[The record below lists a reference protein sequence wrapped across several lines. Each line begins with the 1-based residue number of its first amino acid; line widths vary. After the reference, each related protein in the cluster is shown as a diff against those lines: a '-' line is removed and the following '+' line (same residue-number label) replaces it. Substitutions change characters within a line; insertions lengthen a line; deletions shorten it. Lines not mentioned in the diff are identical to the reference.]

1 MTESQSTEAGKGRE
15 EDFRTAQEHE
25 DAALPDTGEWSMG
38 GEFGGP
44 DGEPVAASTTG
55 MRQTGERLQKFST
68 ASPEDWHTARR
79 EEIARRS
86 NEFYTRRASLAA
98 RQQKRN
104 RRITLFVCVTAA
116 LAALAMAAPIALQ
129 TYAPGYMEGLLDH
142 TAEPQQASL
151 AGSGSVYMTPP
162 PPPREPAT
170 PVQARTIAPQ
180 AVPPKKPSGETAATS
195 PAEATASLIEPTSE
209 QMPAA
214 DPGLLYEAATRPDFA
229 GAIAAP
235 EGALDAKPS
244 AAKPAAVLDATPD
257 TKPAAKTVE
266 KAEAPVLPAGAAAG
280 KPSSPAGQIKVAAL
294 EPAATIPAA
303 PAARSMTAPTKAPA
317 MAADEARQ
325 LLERGDRLMKL
336 GDIVSARALYT
347 RALDADQANAA
358 LRLGSTF
365 DPLIYQRIGVR
376 GLQPDAGKAMEW
388 YLTAAEAGNENARR
402 AYDALKRA
410 TAQQ

>member
-1 MTESQSTEAGKGRE
+1 
-15 EDFRTAQEHE
+15 
-25 DAALPDTGEWSMG
+25 
-38 GEFGGP
+38 
-44 DGEPVAASTTG
+44 
-55 MRQTGERLQKFST
+55 
-68 ASPEDWHTARR
+68 
-79 EEIARRS
+79 
-86 NEFYTRRASLAA
+86 
-98 RQQKRN
+98 
-104 RRITLFVCVTAA
+104 
-116 LAALAMAAPIALQ
+116 
-129 TYAPGYMEGLLDH
+129 
-142 TAEPQQASL
+142 
-151 AGSGSVYMTPP
+151 MTPP

-170 PVQARTIAPQ
+170 PVQARAIAPE
-180 AVPPKKPSGETAATS
+180 ALPPKKPSGETAVTS

-209 QMPAA
+209 QMTAA

-244 AAKPAAVLDATPD
+244 AAKPVKPAAVLDTTPQA
-257 TKPAAKTVE
+257 KPVAMAAA
-266 KAEAPVLPAGAAAG
+266 KAEAPVPAPAAAEQ
-280 KPSSPAGQIKVAAL
+280 PSAPAEQIKVAAL
-294 EPAATIPAA
+294 EPAATIPAT
-303 PAARSMTAPTKAPA
+303 PATRSITAPKKAPTL
-317 MAADEARQ
+317 AAGEVRQ

-358 LRLGSTF
+358 LRLGSTY

-410 TAQQ
+410 TARQ

>member
-15 EDFRTAQEHE
+15 EDFHTAQDHE

-55 MRQTGERLQKFST
+55 MRQAGERLQKFST
-68 ASPEDWHTARR
+68 VSPEDWQTARR

-129 TYAPGYMEGLLDH
+129 TYAPGYMEGLLDGA
-142 TAEPQQASL
+142 AEPQQANL
-151 AGSGSVYMTPP
+151 AGSGTVYMTPP

-170 PVQARTIAPQ
+170 PVQARAIAPE
-180 AVPPKKPSGETAATS
+180 AIPPKKLSGETAVTS

-229 GAIAAP
+229 GAVAAP

-244 AAKPAAVLDATPD
+244 AAKPVKPAAVLDTTPQA
-257 TKPAAKTVE
+257 KPVAMVAA
-266 KAEAPVLPAGAAAG
+266 KAEAPVPAPAAAEQ
-280 KPSSPAGQIKVAAL
+280 PSAPAEQIKVAAL

-303 PAARSMTAPTKAPA
+303 PAARSITAPKKAPT
-317 MAADEARQ
+317 MAADEVRQ

-336 GDIVSARALYT
+336 GDIVSARGPHKSGGGG
-347 RALDADQANAA
+347 D
-358 LRLGSTF
+358 
-365 DPLIYQRIGVR
+365 
-376 GLQPDAGKAMEW
+376 E
-388 YLTAAEAGNENARR
+388 AEAPEREGG
-402 AYDALKRA
+402 
-410 TAQQ
+410 